1 MERGQF
7 FLMAAIVFVG
17 ALLGLT
23 VVVNYVQKSGEN
35 ERFYD
40 LGKEIGFEAR
50 QVSDYGTYNDYEGEG
65 QGTDD
70 LIRRLIEDYA
80 PYIER
85 DRVVFVYGN
94 SEELHAYTLTQDG
107 VGCIGI
113 DTGGLVTC
121 EGVARTQVNEVP
133 AISQTGDLVR
143 VSIDG
148 IDYNFNLENGQ
159 NFYFVLVRE
168 ENEDRFVT
176 TG

>member
-7 FLMAAIVFVG
+7 FLMAAIVIVG

-40 LGKEIGFEAR
+40 LGEEIGFEAR
-50 QVSDYGTYNDYEGEG
+50 QVSDYGTYNEED
-65 QGTDD
+65 TNLLIRD
-70 LIRRLIEDYA
+70 LIESYA
-80 PYIER
+80 SYIER

-94 SEELHAYTLTQDG
+94 SEELRAYTLTQDG

-121 EGVARTQVNEVP
+121 EDVARTEIEEIATVYRTE
-133 AISQTGDLVR
+133 DLVR
-143 VSIDG
+143 VSIEG
-148 IDYNFNLENGQ
+148 TDYDFNLRNGQ